1 MTAPVIAPALRLAA
15 YGNCVIN
22 NWYDS
27 PTMEQLAGFDAFI
40 GKVAQQHP
48 DGVLLFVL
56 VEPGT
61 PILSAEQRKEMEA
74 IYARWSGKT
83 RAVAQVVEGGNLWSL
98 TARSVMTALRL
109 VQRRPYPTR
118 VFSEVGEGAEW
129 TSQYVSR
136 PDNDNARDA
145 TQGLMAE
152 VQRLR
157 ASSVAA

>member
-1 MTAPVIAPALRLAA
+1 MIPPVLVPGLRLAA
-15 YGNCVIN
+15 YGNCIIN

-27 PTMEQLAGFDAFI
+27 PGAEQFSAFDTFI
-40 GKVAQQHP
+40 GKVAAQNP
-48 DGVLLFVL
+48 EGVLLFVL

-61 PILSAEQRKEMEA
+61 PILNADQRKEMES
-74 IYARWSGKT
+74 IYSRWGSKM
-83 RAVAQVVEGGNLWSL
+83 RAAAQVVEGGNLWSL

-129 TSQYVSR
+129 TSQYIAR
-136 PDNDNARDA
+136 PDNDNAA
-145 TQGLMAE
+145 QGILSE

-157 ASSVAA
+157 SNAAA

>member
-1 MTAPVIAPALRLAA
+1 MTAPVLAHGLRLAA

-22 NWYDS
+22 NWYDQ
-27 PTMEQLAGFDAFI
+27 PAAGQMANFDAFI
-40 GKVAQQHP
+40 GKVAQQYP
-48 DGVLLFVL
+48 DGILLFVL

-61 PILSAEQRKEMEA
+61 PILSAEERKEMEA
-74 IYARWSGKT
+74 IYAKWSPKT

-145 TQGLMAE
+145 TQGLLAE

-157 ASSVAA
+157 SSAAA